1 MENIVPTVNDKNMS
15 ILLVED
21 DEVTLFLAKLLMNKI
36 GYINVDTCLNGLE
49 ASNYL
54 KNHTP
59 SLIFLD
65 LNMPIMDGFELLE
78 EMKTKDL
85 CPTTKVVIL
94 TSSSRPDDRLRAVEF
109 AHVVEF
115 LEKPLSKEKLED
127 LMAVLNT
134 TNAA

>member
-1 MENIVPTVNDKNMS
+1 MS

-21 DEVTLFLAKLLMNKI
+21 DEVTLFLAKLLLNKI
-36 GYINVDTCLNGLE
+36 GYDNVDTCLNGLE

-54 KNHTP
+54 KNNSP

-78 EMKTKDL
+78 EMRTKNL

-94 TSSSRPDDRLRAVEF
+94 TSSSRPDDRLKAVEF
-109 AHVVEF
+109 ANVIEF
-115 LEKPLSKEKLED
+115 LEKPLSKEKFED
-127 LMAVLNT
+127 IMAVLNST
-134 TNAA
+134 KAA

>member
-78 EMKTKDL
+78 EMKTKNL
-85 CPTTKVVIL
+85 CPRTKVVIL
-94 TSSSRPDDRLRAVEF
+94 TSSTRPDDRLRAVEF

-115 LEKPLSKEKLED
+115 LEKPLSKEKFED

>member
-1 MENIVPTVNDKNMS
+1 MENIVPTINNKNMS

-36 GYINVDTCLNGLE
+36 GYKNVDTCLNGLE

-65 LNMPIMDGFELLE
+65 LNMPIMDGFELLK
-78 EMKTKDL
+78 EMKTKNL

-94 TSSSRPDDRLRAVEF
+94 TSSSRPDDRLRAVEY
-109 AHVVEF
+109 ANVVEF
-115 LEKPLSKEKLED
+115 LEKPLSKEKFED